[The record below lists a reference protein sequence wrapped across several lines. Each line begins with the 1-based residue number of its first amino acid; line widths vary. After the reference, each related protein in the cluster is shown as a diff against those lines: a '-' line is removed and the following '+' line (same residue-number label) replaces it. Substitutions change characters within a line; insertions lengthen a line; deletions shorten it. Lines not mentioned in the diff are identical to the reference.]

1 MEVITSADPE
11 TLRAHIERG
20 EFFWLDLHA
29 PSEDE
34 FARVGEVLGLHP
46 MALEDTR
53 EFGQRPKVD
62 VYEKQV
68 LVVFYTGHLNGRS
81 DRVAAQLEVHVYISG
96 DFVVTIRRDACDL
109 LDGLHDSLLPQGT
122 DPEDYLVYRIF
133 DTLTDS
139 WYPVITAIEHR
150 VDALEAEVLDRAR
163 REQLTDIYRLRQEVR
178 EHHRLLTGQRD
189 HFQPA
194 ADAIRDLAGL
204 SHGAREYLRDVSDHL
219 TQVTSEFQRQN
230 EDLMSLATMYFNAN
244 ADRLNR
250 VATRLTIMGT
260 LFLVWTLVVGFFGQ
274 NFAWLVGNVNTR
286 TDFMIW
292 GVGGL
297 VVPSA
302 LLLGLF
308 WVKRRDWF

>member
-68 LVVFYTGHLNGRS
+68 LVVFYTGRLNGRA

-109 LDGLHDSLLPQGT
+109 LDRLHDSLLPQGT

-297 VVPSA
+297 VVPST

>member
-68 LVVFYTGHLNGRS
+68 LVVFYTGRLNGRT

-297 VVPSA
+297 VVPST